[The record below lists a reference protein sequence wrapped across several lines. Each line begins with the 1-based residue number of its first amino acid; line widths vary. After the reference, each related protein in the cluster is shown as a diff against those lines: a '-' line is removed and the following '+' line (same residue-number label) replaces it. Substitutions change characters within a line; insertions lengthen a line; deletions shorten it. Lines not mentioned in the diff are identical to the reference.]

1 MGATANSRL
10 VAPVHLKIHAR
21 FYDSTL
27 GTELNQARE
36 VSMET
41 ILVVFAAIL
50 GVGLIVY
57 LFRLWAKTKGH
68 SEEHQ
73 VSA

>member
-1 MGATANSRL
+1 
-10 VAPVHLKIHAR
+10 VAPVHLKTDAR

-27 GTELNQARE
+27 GEELNNARE

-57 LFRLWAKTKGH
+57 LFRLWGETKGH
-68 SEEHQ
+68 SDEHQ